1 MVILEQHAVRQAGAV
16 VAAAAHADGVLL
28 KHAVVRAGLAGVQQ
42 GDAGALQQGCDL
54 MGVGGNAAHPLQ
66 IVQRHALAG
75 EQDADIAV
83 DNAELLT
90 VFDRI
95 AVLAE
100 ELDLG
105 GGVQQGKDAR
115 KDIQTG
121 NDAVLLGDQV
131 NGAGAGAGHNGVGG
145 HILAGHILPQGPA
158 AAAGPHLKDA

>member
-1 MVILEQHAVRQAGAV
+1 
-16 VAAAAHADGVLL
+16 
-28 KHAVVRAGLAGVQQ
+28 
-42 GDAGALQQGCDL
+42 

-66 IVQRHALAG
+66 VVQRHALAG

-145 HILAGHILPQGPA
+145 HILAGHILPQGLQQQRV
-158 AAAGPHLKDA
+158 HI